1 MKGRNLVSG
10 LLLAAGSAAA
20 AVAFR
25 RRSSRRRARIE
36 LYLADGSLISL
47 VEGQPHTDRLL
58 SHARELLTASR
69 T

>member
-1 MKGRNLVSG
+1 MKPRNVASG
-10 LLLAAGSAAA
+10 FLLAAGSAAA

-47 VEGQPHTDRLL
+47 VEGQPGTDRLL
-58 SHARELLTASR
+58 AHARELLATSR
-69 T
+69 S